1 MRRAARAGLLL
12 CVSTSLLVVACGED
26 SPTEAVPL
34 NVHAAARPP
43 EACIQ
48 PGRPAGTILGT
59 VSVSSPWGVAV
70 RDDGLTYFTQLFE
83 NGVGITSTST
93 RTVDG
98 FVATGFTPTGIAFS
112 PDGNRVYVGNQ
123 DATVSVIDV
132 ATRQPVATYDTEGT
146 PIFAVQVSPEGD
158 LLFAGGGSTTLYVL
172 DAATGAILNRVTVG
186 HAVNAFAVAPD
197 NRILYVSSFAGGTV
211 TELDIFTQMVLRTF
225 QVGGTPQGVAL
236 NRRGT
241 RLYVAN
247 EQGYLND
254 IDLRTGVIGPT
265 IALAGGGFGVG
276 VTPDD
281 NQAYITIPFSGVV
294 QIFGLQSRKLAG
306 TLSVDGEPRRIAFS
320 RAGKIGAI
328 TTRPVI

>member
-1 MRRAARAGLLL
+1 
-12 CVSTSLLVVACGED
+12 
-26 SPTEAVPL
+26 
-34 NVHAAARPP
+34 
-43 EACIQ
+43 
-48 PGRPAGTILGT
+48 
-59 VSVSSPWGVAV
+59 
-70 RDDGLTYFTQLFE
+70 
-83 NGVGITSTST
+83 VGITSTTT

-112 PDGNRVYVGNQ
+112 PDGNTVYVGNQ

-132 ATRQPVATYDTEGT
+132 ATRQAVATYDTEGT

-172 DAATGAILNRVTVG
+172 NAQTGEILNRVTVG

-197 NRILYVSSFAGGTV
+197 NRILYLSSFAGGTV
-211 TELDIFTQMVLRTF
+211 TELDIFTQTVLRTF
-225 QVGGTPQGVAL
+225 EVGGTPQGLAL

-254 IDLRTGVIGPT
+254 IDLRSGVIGPT

-281 NQAYITIPFSGVV
+281 NQAYVTIPFSGVV
-294 QIFGLQSRKLAG
+294 QIFGLQSGKLAG
-306 TLSVDGEPRRIAFS
+306 TLRVDGEPRRLAFS

-328 TTRPVI
+328 TNAAGYLTFIK